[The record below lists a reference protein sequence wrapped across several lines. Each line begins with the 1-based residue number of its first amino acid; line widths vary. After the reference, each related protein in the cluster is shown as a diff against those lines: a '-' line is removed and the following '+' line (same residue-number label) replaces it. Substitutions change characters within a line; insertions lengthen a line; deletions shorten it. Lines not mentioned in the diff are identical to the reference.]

1 MFIPIGFIILFL
13 FAPNLA
19 ILCGI
24 VALAFMFPAIP
35 IFIVLLILTLFTLGK
50 FYDYI
55 DEKINKNDNNIK
67 TTPTWIKKILLWNVD
82 PKTAKWHQVFLL
94 ITWWILLLIIF
105 GVSLVLL
112 AQI

>member
-13 FAPNLA
+13 IAPDLA

-24 VALAFMFPAIP
+24 VALAFMFPMVSIP
-35 IFIVLLILTLFTLGK
+35 IVIFFFII
-50 FYDYI
+50 YCI
-55 DEKINKNDNNIK
+55 NSISEKINKNGKNIK
-67 TTPTWIKKILLWNVD
+67 TTHTWIKKILLWNVD

-105 GVSLVLL
+105 GVSLVPL

>member
-1 MFIPIGFIILFL
+1 MYIPIGFIILF
-13 FAPNLA
+13 FIAPDLA
-19 ILCGI
+19 KLCGI
-24 VALAFMFPAIP
+24 LVLAFMFPIVSIP
-35 IFIVLLILTLFTLGK
+35 IVIFFFIIYF
-50 FYDYI
+50 I
-55 DEKINKNDNNIK
+55 NSISEKINKNDNNIK

>member
-13 FAPNLA
+13 FAPDLA

-24 VALAFMFPAIP
+24 VALAFMFPIVSIP
-35 IFIVLLILTLFTLGK
+35 IVIFFFIIYF
-50 FYDYI
+50 I
-55 DEKINKNDNNIK
+55 NSISEKINKNDNNIK

>member
-13 FAPNLA
+13 IAPDLA
-19 ILCGI
+19 TLCGI
-24 VALAFMFPAIP
+24 VALAFMFPMVSIP
-35 IFIVLLILTLFTLGK
+35 IVIFFFII
-50 FYDYI
+50 YCI
-55 DEKINKNDNNIK
+55 NSISEKINKEKDSSYK
-67 TTPTWIKKILLWNVD
+67 TIHTRIKKILLWNVD

-105 GVSLVLL
+105 GVSLIPL